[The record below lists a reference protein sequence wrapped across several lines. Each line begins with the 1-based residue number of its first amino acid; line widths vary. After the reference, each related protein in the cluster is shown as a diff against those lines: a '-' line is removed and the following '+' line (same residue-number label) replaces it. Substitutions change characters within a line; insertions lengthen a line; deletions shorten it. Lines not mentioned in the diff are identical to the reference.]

1 MKEGPRTWNNEK
13 RYRMFMIDAL
23 NEIITKL
30 DKLIDIKED
39 GTFKENM
46 NEGNDSV
53 LGQVLT
59 TIKNTD
65 TIEFR
70 DISGQGIENDERKR
84 KN

>member
-1 MKEGPRTWNNEK
+1 
-13 RYRMFMIDAL
+13 
-23 NEIITKL
+23 
-30 DKLIDIKED
+30 
-39 GTFKENM
+39 M